1 MVNRLHRTKSICT
14 LSLNVCEYSSALF
27 AHKVCRAQKDQR
39 NEKKEEHVSNVN
51 GKKSFIFAKQRN
63 ERVGERKKEG
73 K

>member
-51 GKKSFIFAKQRN
+51 GKKSFIFAKQR
-63 ERVGERKKEG
+63 ERASRREKERR
-73 K
+73 